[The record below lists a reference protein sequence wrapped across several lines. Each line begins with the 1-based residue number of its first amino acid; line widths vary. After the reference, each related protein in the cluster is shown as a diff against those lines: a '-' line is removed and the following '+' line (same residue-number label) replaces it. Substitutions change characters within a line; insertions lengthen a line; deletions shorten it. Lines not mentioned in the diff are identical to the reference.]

1 MTERLLT
8 PQGEALLESK
18 ALPWQCHPRPQ
29 CKRSRWLNLN
39 GSWDFSAPDYEGSI
53 TLPFC
58 PESRLS
64 GVERHF
70 PEGCDLFYRRSV
82 TLPEDWQ
89 GGRVLLHIDAADQHL
104 SCWVNGKAVGRH
116 RGGYD
121 NILFDITDF
130 LEGNV
135 ANLKLICRDDLKDTS
150 LPYGKQVLPE
160 KRGGMWY
167 TPVSG
172 IWQSVWLEWVPETYV
187 QKLHIENRGASVT
200 ITTEPALDGQITVKE
215 LGQFPLENGR
225 AVISPK
231 EPHLWSPEDPYL
243 YEFTLEA
250 GQDRIESYFALRS
263 LETKTVNGYPR
274 LCLNGKPYFFHGL
287 LDQGYWP
294 EGLLTPPA
302 PESYEYDILAMKKL
316 GFNTLRKHIK
326 VEMEHFYYLCDK
338 LGMVVFQDMVNNS
351 HYSFFKD
358 TALPTVGLQK
368 CNDRRKHRD
377 PVSRTNFLLSMEA
390 VTLQLKN
397 HPCILYW
404 TIFNEG
410 WGQFDSDAVYEQF
423 LALDDSRWI
432 DSTSGWFRRRKT
444 QVDSRHVYFRK
455 VKLSGDGKKPLVL
468 SEFGGKTYKA
478 EGHVFNP
485 EKSYGYGGCQT
496 PEALTQALISL
507 YRDEILPCVKKG
519 LCAAIYTQ
527 VSDVEDEINGLVT
540 YDRRV
545 EKVDAQDLLPLAE
558 ALQQAIAE

>member
-64 GVERHF
+64 GVEQHF
-70 PEGCDLFYRRSV
+70 PEGCDLVYRRSV

-172 IWQSVWLEWVPETYV
+172 IWQTVWLEWVPETYV
-187 QKLHIENRGASVT
+187 QKLHIENRGVSVT

-432 DSTSGWFRRRKT
+432 DSTSGWFRRSKT

-496 PEALTQALISL
+496 PEALTQALVSL

>member
-135 ANLKLICRDDLKDTS
+135 ADLKLICRDDLKDTS

-423 LALDDSRWI
+423 LALDDSRWS

>member
-135 ANLKLICRDDLKDTS
+135 ADLKLICRDDLKDTS

-423 LALDDSRWI
+423 LALADSRWL